1 MGIFDNDLI
10 LPGTVTEISSDYSY
24 GYDTSLFGT
33 TDSVT
38 LLGTAFNGPVGMATE
53 IYSPEHAAYIFG
65 ESYDYATRREATLVA
80 EIKNAWDR
88 GCRTIYAVRVSGQHI
103 SKDFS
108 LIPETK
114 LKLRVSGLF
123 PSNSNKEIYMTYDS
137 TAGAEAVKIYKPAKR
152 ATMQEKME
160 GLVENDEAILVS
172 TIEVSN
178 DYSLTKDSTLVE
190 LIKVINEHQY
200 NNVLKLSIVDEN
212 GSDVTASSKEAKTLP
227 VGAMFGGAYFIGRDK
242 NLGIAQTDVQYVFTT
257 DESKPYDSFD
267 EFVYKKLVF
276 NSDVTSS
283 YPIFSETV
291 QALNSALPQA
301 VSMTKMFDFLSI
313 PGKANLAFKKNTV
326 DYEEVD
332 ISDFEL
338 YNKLGSGFA
347 TTAVAKI
354 EGGVVKKVMETPV
367 SDPNRIVG
375 IQDGIYSMLENL
387 SSDYRVLTNAYADS
401 EINGKLPKKEEFI
414 IMKSK
419 TGSIKNLIQV
429 DAIVDKKDFT
439 DAKKYI
445 INIDGL
451 KNAPSAE
458 EVKATLYAKK
468 VIKSVSVI
476 PFTDIDK
483 PVKMAEGTLAI
494 SDNSGTIGVYRIS
507 DGVATQLT
515 GANMADMLILHAGQ
529 VYKTKLTA
537 DVITAVPA
545 SISEL
550 RNTSG
555 ATTVNYLLVE
565 SAGAVFVYN
574 VGLAGETPSL
584 TGVTPL
590 GGIAEVFNSN
600 DDKTFIVI
608 ESDYGKDNIISI
620 KSTEFDYMTVEEFI
634 NVLNEDKDLK
644 RFFYFKMTSTGTLEK
659 DSVVSEALV
668 LMNDVTPATCSTTIE
683 KDRESGADASLYI
696 PYKTSDNFARHL
708 AQHCTYTSLKTA
720 PTHGVIGCAPLM
732 DVNLTSVA
740 KKVDAMTAMEYN
752 LVAKKTNGRDMLDG
766 SNLPY
771 PIGKNVSMV
780 LGQYSVNTLDGYSYT
795 STGAAGYAGMVSIL
809 PLDQS
814 STNQPINIPNPMYEL
829 TNYQLGKLTKK
840 GYVTFKLSYT
850 KGYVVTDGVTVAPV
864 SSPHRRLSVTRIT
877 NAMEEV
883 IRTATEPFIGKQN
896 HLTNRNSMQTAIKS
910 GLDNL
915 KGKLIEAY
923 EFKLSTDSASTKL
936 GIINIE
942 YRVVP
947 IYEIREV
954 RNKITVGESLN

>member
-137 TAGAEAVKIYKPAKR
+137 TAGAETVKIYKPAKR

-172 TIEVSN
+172 TIKVSN
-178 DYSLTKDSTLVE
+178 DYNLTKDSTLVE

-227 VGAMFGGAYFIGRDK
+227 IGAMFGGAYFIGRDK

-267 EFVYKKLVF
+267 EFVYKRLVF

-291 QALNSALPQA
+291 QALNSVLPQA

-354 EGGVVKKVMETPV
+354 EGGAVKKVMETPV

-429 DAIVDKKDFT
+429 DTIVDKKDFT

-483 PVKMAEGTLAI
+483 PVKMAEGTLAV

-545 SISEL
+545 SISEM

-608 ESDYGKDNIISI
+608 ESDYGKENIISI

-644 RFFYFKMTSTGTLEK
+644 RFFYFKITSAGTLEK

-752 LVAKKTNGRDMLDG
+752 LVAKKSNGRDMLDG

-850 KGYVVTDGVTVAPV
+850 KGYVVTDGVTVAPA